1 MPIYE
6 YACSA
11 CGKSFEYLARTL
23 SDKPAKCPACGA
35 KKLSKQLSS
44 FAKPAAVTTGC
55 GSCASEAACPAAA
68 GHSGCGCAGAC
79 HHH

>member
-11 CGKSFEYLARTL
+11 CGQSFEHLARTL
-23 SDKPAKCPACGA
+23 SDKPVKCPACGA

-44 FAKPAAVTTGC
+44 FAPPIMATKGC
-55 GSCASEAACPAAA
+55 GGCASEASCPAATSS
-68 GHSGCGCAGAC
+68 SGCGCAGAC
-79 HHH
+79 GH